1 MIPFSAYCAYLYR
14 LSNTEENS
22 TEHFLNTS
30 LYHTIES
37 YDIAA
42 LKLIFAGLARFQ
54 IVMQFIQK
62 SRLPS

>member
-14 LSNTEENS
+14 LSNTVENS
-22 TEHFLNTS
+22 TEHFQTLLSIT
-30 LYHTIES
+30 LLKS